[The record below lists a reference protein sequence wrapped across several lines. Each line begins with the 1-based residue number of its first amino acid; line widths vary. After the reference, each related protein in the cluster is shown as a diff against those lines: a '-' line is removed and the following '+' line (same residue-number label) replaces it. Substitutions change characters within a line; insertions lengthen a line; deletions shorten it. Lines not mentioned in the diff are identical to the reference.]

1 MEAAGAPPEKS
12 SRRPFYDTCS
22 KNNFFYFAIQ
32 RIGSEPTAMIN
43 NSQPIASIVAAILIF
58 NEGLTLERFFG
69 AIMVIGGILVTQWDD
84 LKSTQNKLP

>member
-1 MEAAGAPPEKS
+1 MVRVFACRSAPDS
-12 SRRPFYDTCS
+12 IDTLFYL
-22 KNNFFYFAIQ
+22 AIQ
-32 RIGSEPTAMIN
+32 RIGSEPTAMMN